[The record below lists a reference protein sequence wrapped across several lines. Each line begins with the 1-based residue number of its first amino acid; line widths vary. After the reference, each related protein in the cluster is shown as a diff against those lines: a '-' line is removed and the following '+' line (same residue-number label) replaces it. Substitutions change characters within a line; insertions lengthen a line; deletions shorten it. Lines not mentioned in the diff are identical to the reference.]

1 MSIFA
6 STSLG
11 GQGYADGMTISRQL
25 FVQIIGTIVIVAWSG
40 ILTFLI
46 IKLTSALVG
55 LRAGNEAETEGLDFA
70 EHGERGYN

>member
-1 MSIFA
+1 
-6 STSLG
+6 
-11 GQGYADGMTISRQL
+11 MTISRQL

-46 IKLTSALVG
+46 VKLTSALVG
-55 LRAGNEAETEGLDFA
+55 FRAGNEAETEGLDLA